1 MVARRELGD
10 LAAELL
16 GIEGTVETL
25 SLIVQPKE
33 GAFSGHSNITQE
45 TLEGAFFHITKA
57 LERIADD
64 ISDFE
69 AECLKARAQ

>member
-10 LAAELL
+10 LAAELI

-25 SLIVQPKE
+25 SLLVQPKE
-33 GAFSGHSNITQE
+33 AIGGGSTITE
-45 TLEGAFFHITKA
+45 ITLEGAFFHISKA

-64 ISDFE
+64 LNALE
-69 AECLKARAQ
+69 GEQLRARAQ

>member
-1 MVARRELGD
+1 MVSRRELGD
-10 LAAELL
+10 LAAELV

-25 SLIVQPKE
+25 SLIVQPKR

-45 TLEGAFFHITKA
+45 MLEGAFYHISSA

-64 ISDFE
+64 LSTLE
-69 AECLKARAQ
+69 SEYLKARAQ